1 MIPLDP
7 RQHRAEIL
15 PDGSIVLP
23 GASMQQGHP
32 SVIQDTMQDPA
43 VPLWTETER
52 EEIVMQPPAPKPQP
66 KPMPKIRVD
75 QAIAYLK
82 AGQLS
87 AYRGAL
93 RTLSEGKEQYTSSA
107 RDFRSALR
115 SGRGVLCNTGR
126 VTWAFLTQPVWIV
139 AKNKEPKRYS
149 RGTLFV
155 LDTVRFGGTFA
166 TLFALLFL
174 TLNYQS
180 FWAIVGSQIRPIQA
194 AQNTSALVTS
204 VDEALREKVM
214 RSPSLAVSGKV
225 AGDLLSYLPDVGPPE
240 NRVIIPKL
248 NLNIPLVTP
257 SYQNLLSENWT
268 GVEEDIQSALQ
279 HGVVHYPG
287 TARPGQ
293 AGNFFV
299 TGHSSYYPWAAGK
312 YKNVFARL
320 NDLKIGDEYW
330 VYYGGD
336 KHRYIVRK
344 KEEVK
349 PSNVRVLDQPL
360 GKRIAT
366 LMTCTPVG
374 TTLRRLIVTAEEID
388 PITGMPLQVG
398 QKGLHGRKRL
408 NVEQLPI

>member
-7 RQHRAEIL
+7 HSHRAEIL
-15 PDGSIVLP
+15 PDGTIVIP
-23 GASMQQGHP
+23 EVSSQSMPQHIEKETVQP
-32 SVIQDTMQDPA
+32 EPEM
-43 VPLWTETER
+43 LWMETEPVKV
-52 EEIVMQPPAPKPQP
+52 EAPVEP
-66 KPMPKIRVD
+66 KATPKNAPKIRAD

-87 AYRGAL
+87 AYKAAVNVI
-93 RTLSEGKEQYTSSA
+93 SESKDQYVTSA
-107 RDFRSALR
+107 RDLR
-115 SGRGVLCNTGR
+115 SVWSQGRGKLRSTGS
-126 VTWAFLTQPVWIV
+126 VTWTFLTQPVWIV
-139 AKNKEPKRYS
+139 SKNKTPKQYS

-166 TLFALLFL
+166 ALFAALFL
-174 TLNYQS
+174 SLNYQS

-194 AQNTSALVTS
+194 AQSTNALVTS
-204 VDEALREKVM
+204 VDEALREKLM
-214 RSPSLAVSGKV
+214 KSPSLAVSGNI

-240 NRVIIPKL
+240 NRIIIPKL

-257 SYQNLLSENWT
+257 SYQNLLSENWE
-268 GVEEDIQSALQ
+268 GVETDIQDALQ

-299 TGHSSYYPWAAGK
+299 TGHSSYYPWAPGK

-320 NDLKIGDEYW
+320 HDLDVGDEYW

-336 KHRYIVRK
+336 KHRYIIREK
-344 KEEVK
+344 QEVK

-360 GKRIAT
+360 DKRVAT

-374 TTLRRLIVTAEEID
+374 TTLRRLIVTSEEID
-388 PITGMPLQVG
+388 AITGMPLEVGEKGTHGG
-398 QKGLHGRKRL
+398 QKL

>member
-1 MIPLDP
+1 M
-7 RQHRAEIL
+7 
-15 PDGSIVLP
+15 
-23 GASMQQGHP
+23 
-32 SVIQDTMQDPA
+32 
-43 VPLWTETER
+43 WTETGAQQV
-52 EEIVMQPPAPKPQP
+52 IAPASKPPKQKEAP
-66 KPMPKIRVD
+66 RVTAK
-75 QAIAYLK
+75 QAIECLK

-87 AYRGAL
+87 AYRAAVNVI
-93 RTLSEGKEQYTSSA
+93 TEGKDQYAASA
-107 RDFRSALR
+107 RDFRSAIKGSR
-115 SGRGVLCNTGR
+115 STLKNAGTQ
-126 VTWAFLTQPVWIV
+126 TWAFLTQPVWIV
-139 AKNKEPKRYS
+139 AKNKEPKQYS
-149 RGTLFV
+149 RGTLFI
-155 LDTVRFGGTFA
+155 LDTIRFGGTFA
-166 TLFALLFL
+166 ALFAALFL

-194 AQNTSALVTS
+194 AQNATALVTS
-204 VDEALREKVM
+204 VDEALREKVQ
-214 RSPSLAVSGKV
+214 RSPSLAVAGSRL
-225 AGDLLSYLPDVGPPE
+225 AGDLLSFLPEVGPPE

-257 SYQNLLSENWT
+257 SYQNLLAENWP
-268 GVEEDIQSALQ
+268 GVEEDIQDALQ

-320 NDLKIGDEYW
+320 HELDIGDEYW

-336 KHRYIVRK
+336 KHRFVVRQ

-360 GKRIAT
+360 DKRTAT

-388 PITGMPLQVG
+388 PVTGMPLDVGEKGSHGG
-398 QKGLHGRKRL
+398 QKL

>member
-1 MIPLDP
+1 MQRIEKEPVKPEPEMLWMDTEPGLQETPPVPKRDP
-7 RQHRAEIL
+7 GKSPKVRASE
-15 PDGSIVLP
+15 
-23 GASMQQGHP
+23 
-32 SVIQDTMQDPA
+32 
-43 VPLWTETER
+43 
-52 EEIVMQPPAPKPQP
+52 
-66 KPMPKIRVD
+66 
-75 QAIAYLK
+75 AIAYLK

-87 AYRGAL
+87 AYQATIGVI
-93 RTLSEGKEQYTSSA
+93 TESKDQYAASA
-107 RDFRSALR
+107 RDLTSAWTQ
-115 SGRGVLCNTGR
+115 GRGKLRNAGS
-126 VTWAFLTQPVWIV
+126 VTWTFLTQPVWIV
-139 AKNKEPKRYS
+139 TKNKAPKQYS

-166 TLFALLFL
+166 ALFAALFL

-194 AQNTSALVTS
+194 AQSTNALVTS
-204 VDEALREKVM
+204 VDEALREKLM
-214 RSPSLAVSGKV
+214 KSPSLAVSGNI

-240 NRVIIPKL
+240 NRIIIPKL

-257 SYQNLLSENWT
+257 SYQNLLSENWE
-268 GVEEDIQSALQ
+268 GVESDIQDALQ
-279 HGVVHYPG
+279 QGVVHYPG

-299 TGHSSYYPWAAGK
+299 TCHSSYYPWAPGK

-320 NDLKIGDEYW
+320 HDLDVGDEYW

-336 KHRYIVRK
+336 KHRYIVREK
-344 KEEVK
+344 QEVK

-360 GKRIAT
+360 DKRIAT

-374 TTLRRLIVTAEEID
+374 TTLRRLIVTSEEID
-388 PITGMPLQVG
+388 AITGMPLEVGEKGTHGG
-398 QKGLHGRKRL
+398 QKL

>member
-115 SGRGVLCNTGR
+115 SGHSALSNTGR

-139 AKNKEPKRYS
+139 AKNKTPKRYS
-149 RGTLFV
+149 RGTLFM

-360 GKRIAT
+360 GKRMAT

>member
-1 MIPLDP
+1 MRYTDALLAVFLYNPLIPLDP
-7 RQHRAEIL
+7 LQHRAEIL

-23 GASMQQGHP
+23 GELAKPIQQP
-32 SVIQDTMQDPA
+32 MVEKTIVDTPIG
-43 VPLWTETER
+43 LWTETEQ
-52 EEIVMQPPAPKPQP
+52 EEET
-66 KPMPKIRVD
+66 
-75 QAIAYLK
+75 IAKALK

-87 AYRGAL
+87 AYRAAINVVAE
-93 RTLSEGKEQYTSSA
+93 SKEQYALSA
-107 RDFRSALR
+107 RDFGSVIRNSK
-115 SGRGVLCNTGR
+115 GIFQNGGR

-139 AKNKEPKRYS
+139 AKNKTPKQYN

-155 LDTVRFGGTFA
+155 VDTVRFGGTFA
-166 TLFALLFL
+166 ALFAALFL

-194 AQNTSALVTS
+194 AQNTSALVS
-204 VDEALREKVM
+204 SMDEILRENVLK
-214 RSPSLAVSGKV
+214 SPSLAVAGRM
-225 AGDLLSYLPDVGPPE
+225 AGDLLSFLPDVGPPD
-240 NRVIIPKL
+240 NRIIIAKL

-268 GVEEDIQSALQ
+268 GVEEDIQDALQ

-299 TGHSSYYPWAAGK
+299 TGHSSYYPWAPGK

-320 NDLKIGDEYW
+320 HELDVGDEYW

-336 KHRYIVRK
+336 KHRYIVRDK
-344 KEEVK
+344 QEVK

-360 GKRIAT
+360 DKRLAT

-374 TTLRRLIVTAEEID
+374 TTLRRLIITSEEID
-388 PITGMPLQVG
+388 PITGMPLDVGEKGSHGG
-398 QKGLHGRKRL
+398 QKL